1 MKYIALIL
9 IIDGTAED
17 SKGLNKS
24 LLFIFLI
31 IGALAVKV
39 IL

>member
-1 MKYIALIL
+1 MIDRVE
-9 IIDGTAED
+9 DGTVED

-31 IGALAVKV
+31 IGALFLKMV
-39 IL
+39 L